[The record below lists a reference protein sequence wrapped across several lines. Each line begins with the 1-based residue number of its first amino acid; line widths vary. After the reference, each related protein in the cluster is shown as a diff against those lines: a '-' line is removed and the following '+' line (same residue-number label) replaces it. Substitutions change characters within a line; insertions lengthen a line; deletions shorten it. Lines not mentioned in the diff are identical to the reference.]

1 MKLITIKNITDSPQS
16 VFCISDTK
24 KVKRGESITIEEDSL
39 QRGELRR
46 IQSIMKVVVVDTS
59 AAESTAVPRSYKKT
73 SSAVTEVP
81 NGE

>member
-16 VFCISDTK
+16 VFCISETK
-24 KVKRGESITIEEDSL
+24 HVKRGESITVEEDSL

-46 IQSIMKVVVVDTS
+46 IQSIMKVSTTET
-59 AAESTAVPRSYKKT
+59 ESTPVSKSYKK
-73 SSAVTEVP
+73 SSPAVTEVS